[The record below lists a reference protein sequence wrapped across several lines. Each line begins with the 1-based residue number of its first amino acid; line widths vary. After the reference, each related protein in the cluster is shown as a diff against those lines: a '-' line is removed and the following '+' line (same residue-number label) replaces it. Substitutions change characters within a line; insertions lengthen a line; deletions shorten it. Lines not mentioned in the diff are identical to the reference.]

1 MELKWY
7 ENVNA
12 GTGKRFWW
20 TQRDKLGNCFEIYG
34 TTEKKFVLFVNGA
47 ANSEYGALTDAQK
60 AATHMWDVCRPQQ
73 FRSLEMLD
81 GPWRNDACIGYAQM
95 AMRRAGLDERTI
107 WKALKELNRCF
118 DDVSVEEAGAYYA
131 GGGR

>member
-34 TTEKKFVLFVNGA
+34 KEVRA
-47 ANSEYGALTDAQK
+47 
-60 AATHMWDVCRPQQ
+60 
-73 FRSLEMLD
+73 FRKRSCEL
-81 GPWRNDACIGYAQM
+81 R
-95 AMRRAGLDERTI
+95 I
-107 WKALKELNRCF
+107 WSI
-118 DDVSVEEAGAYYA
+118 D
-131 GGGR
+131 